1 MNRMEKYFGEEYEFT
16 PLSYMLPEEE
26 DLLDE
31 DMIKYKDMWYIAK
44 PSSGRGGDGIFLVN
58 RITDIPRWH
67 SNSELLVQ
75 HYITDPLLVDK
86 KKFDLRIYV
95 LVKGLDPL
103 ECYFCTEGMARLCTE
118 NYKAP
123 DRANRRIRYMHL
135 TNFSVNK
142 NSAKYVKGDDETG
155 GNGNKRLLSR
165 LLALLEKEQGI
176 DPKKILDQIKDTIAK
191 TIIGLIPYLADF
203 ARISINPNIDQL
215 RCFQIFG
222 FDVLIDKKLKAWLLE
237 VNANPSL
244 NMYLDKEL
252 PNGDLERTLCDLDKY
267 LKSMVM
273 QDAIN
278 IVKSKNSP
286 DVYGCFER
294 ILPSKDSFYDQFYI
308 WEEARK
314 IFERLGGVKSPE
326 FISSSQFQRLSKLR
340 GMTNGKIVKASYDI
354 MYKNVVNRSDS
365 KLMAMEHFFDA
376 LEILA
381 AKLFK
386 KETLYESLNDL
397 IHTVKDQHI

>member
-1 MNRMEKYFGEEYEFT
+1 
-16 PLSYMLPEEE
+16 
-26 DLLDE
+26 
-31 DMIKYKDMWYIAK
+31 
-44 PSSGRGGDGIFLVN
+44 
-58 RITDIPRWH
+58 
-67 SNSELLVQ
+67 
-75 HYITDPLLVDK
+75 
-86 KKFDLRIYV
+86 
-95 LVKGLDPL
+95 
-103 ECYFCTEGMARLCTE
+103 
-118 NYKAP
+118 
-123 DRANRRIRYMHL
+123 
-135 TNFSVNK
+135 
-142 NSAKYVKGDDETG
+142 
-155 GNGNKRLLSR
+155 
-165 LLALLEKEQGI
+165 LEKEQNI
-176 DPKKILDQIKDTIAK
+176 DPNKILEQIKDTCSK

-222 FDVLIDKKLKAWLLE
+222 FDILVDKKLKAWLLE

-273 QDAIN
+273 QDAIQ
-278 IVKSKNSP
+278 IVKSRSSP
-286 DVYGCFER
+286 DAYGCYEK
-294 ILPSKDSFYDQFYI
+294 ILPSKSSFYDQFYI

-386 KETLYESLNDL
+386 KDTMYESLNDL
-397 IHTVKDQHI
+397 IMTVKDQHI

>member
-1 MNRMEKYFGEEYEFT
+1 
-16 PLSYMLPEEE
+16 
-26 DLLDE
+26 
-31 DMIKYKDMWYIAK
+31 
-44 PSSGRGGDGIFLVN
+44 
-58 RITDIPRWH
+58 
-67 SNSELLVQ
+67 
-75 HYITDPLLVDK
+75 
-86 KKFDLRIYV
+86 
-95 LVKGLDPL
+95 
-103 ECYFCTEGMARLCTE
+103 
-118 NYKAP
+118 
-123 DRANRRIRYMHL
+123 MHL
-135 TNFSVNK
+135 TNFSLNK
-142 NSAKYVKGDDETG
+142 NSSKYVKGDDETG
-155 GNGNKRLLSR
+155 GSGSKRLLSKV
-165 LLALLEKEQGI
+165 LELLEKEQGL
-176 DPKKILDQIKDTIAK
+176 DPVKILYQIKDTVSK

-222 FDVLIDKKLKAWLLE
+222 FDILIDKKLKAWLLE

-278 IVKSKNSP
+278 IIKSKSTP
-286 DVYGCFER
+286 ESYGCYER
-294 ILPSKDSFYDQFYI
+294 ILPSKDPFYDKFYI

-340 GMTNGKIVKASYDI
+340 GLTNGKVVKASYDI
-354 MYKNVVNRSDS
+354 MYKNVVGRSDS
-365 KLMAMEHFFDA
+365 KQMAMEHFFDA

-386 KETLYESLNDL
+386 KETMFESLNDL
-397 IHTVKDQHI
+397 I

>member
-1 MNRMEKYFGEEYEFT
+1 
-16 PLSYMLPEEE
+16 ML
-26 DLLDE
+26 
-31 DMIKYKDMWYIAK
+31 I
-44 PSSGRGGDGIFLVN
+44 
-58 RITDIPRWH
+58 
-67 SNSELLVQ
+67 
-75 HYITDPLLVDK
+75 
-86 KKFDLRIYV
+86 
-95 LVKGLDPL
+95 KGLDPL
-103 ECYFCTEGMARLCTE
+103 ECFLCTEGMARICTE

-123 DRANRRIRYMHL
+123 DRSNRRVRYMHL

-142 NSAKYVKGDDETG
+142 NSSKYRPGEDETG
-155 GNGNKRLLSR
+155 GSTGSKRLLSKV
-165 LLALLEKEQGI
+165 LMMLEKEQGI
-176 DPKKILDQIKDTIAK
+176 DSKNIMDQIKDTARK
-191 TIIGLIPYLADF
+191 TIVGLIPYLADF
-203 ARISINPNIDQL
+203 ARISINPNIDEL

-222 FDVLIDKKLKAWLLE
+222 FDILIDKKLKAWLLE

-278 IVKSKNSP
+278 IVKSKTSP
-286 DVYGCFER
+286 DVLGCFEK
-294 ILPSKDSFYDQFYI
+294 ILPTTDSFYDQFYI

-314 IFERLGGVKSPE
+314 IFEKLGGVKSPE
-326 FISSSQFQRLSKLR
+326 FISSSQFQRLSKLK

-381 AKLFK
+381 SKLFK
-386 KETLYESLNDL
+386 KETMYESLNDL
-397 IHTVKDQHI
+397 I